1 MPGLELARVGGM
13 TRSILMAA
21 ALAMASAG
29 CSLPQESTAP
39 QPQEGLITVSGK
51 VIERSRVW
59 TPEGTPRD
67 TMRLRP
73 PDGRVVLV
81 QLGVPGGEGTIG
93 EGDRVTVTGAPMR
106 VGSDSVLFAHYV
118 LQDTTPQR

>member
-39 QPQEGLITVSGK
+39 QARQDGLVTVSGM
-51 VIERSRVW
+51 VVERSPDR
-59 TPEGTPRD
+59 
-67 TMRLRP
+67 MRLRTAE
-73 PDGRVVLV
+73 GRIVLV
-81 QLGVPGGEGTIG
+81 DLGVPGGEGTIAA
-93 EGDRVTVTGAPMR
+93 GDRVTVTGAPMR